1 MLTKSEKM
9 SLNRAMV
16 ILIYDWGNKMKTF
29 GNHWSTGSRR
39 PVSHS
44 GKQEQTSISK
54 SHWPRPMMRMWS
66 VRAIDIWVCMFFCFF
81 FCFSSFLACH
91 FFLFFPILALK
102 TTGYFLLS
110 IPFAHHNHHLLFSSL
125 FTFVSA
131 LPIFRLHI
139 LLFLLH
145 FLIFTIPTTIIIT
158 FLFSLFFFLLVFF
171 FNIISSSLIIFLYKR
186 FIYFF
191 IPLNQK

>member
-1 MLTKSEKM
+1 
-9 SLNRAMV
+9 
-16 ILIYDWGNKMKTF
+16 MKTF

-66 VRAIDIWVCMFFCFF
+66 VRAIDIWVCMFF

-91 FFLFFPILALK
+91 LFLFFPILALK

-110 IPFAHHNHHLLFSSL
+110 IPFAHHNHHLLF
-125 FTFVSA
+125 
-131 LPIFRLHI
+131 
-139 LLFLLH
+139 LLFSLSFLLYLFSVFIFYSSSSI
-145 FLIFTIPTTIIIT
+145 FLIFLQSLPPSSLLS
-158 FLFSLFFFLLVFF
+158 FFLFFF
-171 FNIISSSLIIFLYKR
+171 SSSSSSSTSSPLHLSFFYISVLSISLFLSTKNSTLR
-186 FIYFF
+186 
-191 IPLNQK
+191 NQF